1 MKIIER
7 LVRKNILNL
16 KPYTSARDIYQ
27 DGIFLDANENSF
39 GSVIESDIVD
49 LNRYPDPH
57 QKELRK
63 ALSEFLNISSEK
75 IFFGV
80 GSDEIIDLSI
90 RIFCEPGKSN
100 VIIPAPTY
108 GMYQVACSINDVE
121 VKSVNLDE
129 SFDLDL
135 EKTINAID
143 ENTKMIFIC
152 SPNNPTGNLLSVER
166 IKSLA
171 ENFEGIIFIDEAYI
185 DFAEENS
192 FIDQLSDFNNVIIS
206 RTFSKAW
213 GLAGVR
219 CGYCI
224 ADEFIIN
231 LLFKIKAPYTIN
243 KLTTN
248 AIRKAIENFE
258 RKKLFVKNI
267 IDERE
272 KLTIE
277 LSGLNFVKKIF
288 PSASNFLLVEMNNA
302 KTVFKYLNDK
312 KIRVRMRSDDKRLKD
327 CLRITIGNKNE
338 NELLIKTLR
347 ELN

>member
-1 MKIIER
+1 MRNIET

-63 ALSEFLNISSEK
+63 ALSEVINISSDK

-100 VIIPAPTY
+100 VIIPTPTY
-108 GMYQVACSINDVE
+108 GMYQVACAVNDVE

-129 SFDLDL
+129 NFDLNL
-135 EKTINAID
+135 EKTLNAID
-143 ENTKMIFIC
+143 RNTKMIFLC

-171 ENFEGIIFIDEAYI
+171 KSFEGIIFIDEAYI

-192 FIDQLSDFNNVIIS
+192 SINQISAFNNVIIS

-224 ADEFIIN
+224 ADELIIN

-243 KLTTN
+243 KLTSNT
-248 AIRKAIENFE
+248 IRKAIQNSK
-258 RKKLFVKNI
+258 RKNLFVKNI
-267 IDERE
+267 IEERE
-272 KLTIE
+272 KLIIE
-277 LSGLNFVKKIF
+277 LSKLNFVKKIF
-288 PSASNFLLVEMNNA
+288 PSAANFLLVEMNNA
-302 KTVFKYLNDK
+302 KFVFDYLNDK
-312 KIRVRMRSDDKRLKD
+312 KIRVRMRNDDERLKN
-327 CLRITIGNKNE
+327 CLRITVGNQEE
-338 NELLIKTLR
+338 NDLLIKTLR
-347 ELN
+347 KLN

>member
-1 MKIIER
+1 MRNIET

-63 ALSEFLNISSEK
+63 ALSEVINISSDK

-100 VIIPAPTY
+100 VIIPTPTY
-108 GMYQVACSINDVE
+108 GMYQVACAVNDIE

-129 SFDLDL
+129 NFDLDL
-135 EKTINAID
+135 EKTLNAID
-143 ENTKMIFIC
+143 SNTKMIFLC

-166 IKSLA
+166 IKCLA
-171 ENFEGIIFIDEAYI
+171 KSFEGIIFIDEAYI

-192 FIDQLSDFNNVIIS
+192 FINQISDFNNVIIS

-231 LLFKIKAPYTIN
+231 LLFKVKAPYTIN
-243 KLTTN
+243 KLTSN
-248 AIRKAIENFE
+248 AIRKAIQNSE
-258 RKKLFVKNI
+258 RKNLFVKNI
-267 IDERE
+267 IEERE
-272 KLTIE
+272 KLIIE
-277 LSGLNFVKKIF
+277 LSKLDVVKKIF
-288 PSASNFLLVEMNNA
+288 PSAANFLLVEMNNA
-302 KTVFKYLNDK
+302 KFVFDYLNDK
-312 KIRVRMRSDDKRLKD
+312 KIRVRMRNDEDRLKN
-327 CLRITIGNKNE
+327 CLRITVGNQEE

-347 ELN
+347 ELS

>member
-1 MKIIER
+1 MKSIEQ

-63 ALSEFLNISSEK
+63 TLSEAISISSDK

-100 VIIPAPTY
+100 VIIPIPTY
-108 GMYQVACSINDVE
+108 GMYQVACAVNDVE

-129 SFDLDL
+129 NFDLNL
-135 EKTINAID
+135 EKTLNAID
-143 ENTKMIFIC
+143 RNTKMIFLC
-152 SPNNPTGNLLSVER
+152 SPNNPTGNLLSAER

-171 ENFEGIIFIDEAYI
+171 KSFEGIIFIDEAYI
-185 DFAEENS
+185 DFSEENS
-192 FIDQLSDFNNVIIS
+192 FINQISDFNNVIIS

-224 ADEFIIN
+224 ADDFVIS

-243 KLTTN
+243 KLTSSAVRE
-248 AIRKAIENFE
+248 AIQNSKRKN
-258 RKKLFVKNI
+258 LFVKNI
-267 IDERE
+267 IEERE
-272 KLTIE
+272 RLIIE
-277 LSGLNFVKKIF
+277 LSKLNFVKKIF
-288 PSASNFLLVEMNNA
+288 PSAANFLLVEMNNA
-302 KTVFKYLNDK
+302 KFVFDYLNDK
-312 KIRVRMRSDDKRLKD
+312 KIRVRMRSDDERLKN
-327 CLRITIGNKNE
+327 CLRITVGNQDE